1 VLFKIDFLGQVP
13 SQKSVMMSAMRNQN
27 MDSCKSSNRY
37 QVMSEVMS
45 EDMNEFPSLSD
56 ASTVK
61 QTKTSGKKNV
71 IKLVV
76 PLKTYKDELREKY
89 TTSRPVLE
97 NFKTRMCN
105 SLDTNEVCRHGEE
118 CRFAHYLEELV
129 IRDCHFKDKCRFV
142 KIKSGKLVND
152 GSNTC
157 RNKHPQESQEDFIKR
172 TGLSHYKTRAP
183 KHEEINLDDEQPP
196 VNHEEINIDDEQPP
210 VNHEEINIDDEQPP
224 VNHEEINIDDVQ
236 PPVKHEEIKVRSF
249 ACDRQTNYKS
259 AAANRSTLRQDSGF
273 SKPIDESPTFKFGE
287 FPAFKFINSLDEKHL
302 PSAFKLTRSVDEKP
316 LPTTFK
322 FGGPS
327 LEKEI
332 VLRVPKVL
340 AMQAL
345 ELAMNSGNRCIRVE
359 VIE

>member
-1 VLFKIDFLGQVP
+1 METW
-13 SQKSVMMSAMRNQN
+13 KSGNQ
-27 MDSCKSSNRY
+27 Y
-37 QVMSEVMS
+37 
-45 EDMNEFPSLSD
+45 EDMSNSQNEFPSLCD
-56 ASTVK
+56 AK

-89 TTSRPVLE
+89 SASRPMLD

-118 CRFAHYLEELV
+118 CRFAHSLEELV
-129 IRDCHFKDKCRFV
+129 IRDCNFKDKCRFI
-142 KIKSGKLVND
+142 KIKGGKLVND

-172 TGLSHYKTRAP
+172 TGLSHYKTCAP
-183 KHEEINLDDEQPP
+183 K
-196 VNHEEINIDDEQPP
+196 HEEINIDDEEPTIK
-210 VNHEEINIDDEQPP
+210 NEEINVDDEQAT
-224 VNHEEINIDDVQ
+224 
-236 PPVKHEEIKVRSF
+236 VKLEEIKVDDEELKIKNDEIKVGSF
-249 ACDRQTNYKS
+249 ACDRQTNYKW
-259 AAANRSTLRQDSGF
+259 AAANRSTLRQGS
-273 SKPIDESPTFKFGE
+273 SSPQSVEESPTFKFGG
-287 FPAFKFINSLDEKHL
+287 FPAFKFINSLDEKHP
-302 PSAFKLTRSVDEKP
+302 PSAFKLTKSVDEKP
-316 LPTTFK
+316 LPSTFK
-322 FGGPS
+322 FGEPPS
-327 LEKEI
+327 PEKEI